1 MDYDC
6 SCKIVDPFQW
16 VPITGSLSKNTYS
29 SVSLKQRRD
38 KETVLVDK
46 QSEWIENRYLVFFFF
61 FILSF
66 FLIRTKISSAF
77 DLHLH

>member
-46 QSEWIENRYLVFFFF
+46 QSEWIENRYLDFFPAYALV
-61 FILSF
+61 FILN
-66 FLIRTKISSAF
+66 
-77 DLHLH
+77 